1 MDKKKDTFA
10 VKLNRLFEE
19 KLKPDGSA
27 YTQMEVIAQTKD
39 VLSRVQ
45 LWKLR
50 TGQAVNPGI
59 QVIQALADFFRV
71 EPSYFFGHESPEI
84 DEQAQKQNEFIEKV
98 ALRSYDL
105 DENGKQ
111 AVIYMIDSILK
122 SKKENKK

>member
-1 MDKKKDTFA
+1 MENKKDTFTA
-10 VKLNRLFEE
+10 KLNRLFEE
-19 KLKPDGSA
+19 KLKPDGSH
-27 YTQMEVIAQTKD
+27 YTQTEVVAKMKN

-50 TGQAVNPGI
+50 TGQADNPGI

-84 DEQAQKQNEFIEKV
+84 DEQAQKQNEFIEQI

-105 DENGKQ
+105 DESGKQ
-111 AVIYMIDSILK
+111 AVIFMIDSIVK
-122 SKKENKK
+122 SKKETKK